1 MRHSFIVLP
10 TLVGVFATAQPTL
23 AANPEAK
30 YLSLSGKAGASCL
43 RQCSSGWR
51 EGDPSC

>member
-1 MRHSFIVLP
+1 MRHSIIVLP
-10 TLVGVFATAQPTL
+10 MLVGVFATAQPAL
-23 AANPEAK
+23 AASPEAK
-30 YLSLSGKAGASCL
+30 CLSLSGKAGASCL